1 MKISAFAKGLGDEKR
16 KVILQR
22 MLKSYRKYKDDSN
35 TIHLNSGQHDFDMG
49 VKDASKQ
56 AKKQI

>member
-1 MKISAFAKGLGDEKR
+1 
-16 KVILQR
+16 

-35 TIHLNSGQHDFDMG
+35 AIHLNSGQHDFDMG
-49 VKDASKQ
+49 VKDAIVQ